1 MNAFFEILDPV
12 FADFVD
18 TQQAPEQIAGGC
30 TWTEGPVW
38 LNDTLY
44 FNDIPAKRMMKWSAA
59 KGVGIALPNS
69 EFANGNTLDI
79 QGRMVSC
86 EHGGRR
92 VIRRLD
98 PEDPDA
104 IDVIAD
110 SYDGKRL
117 NSPNDVV
124 VRSDGSIWF
133 TDPPY
138 GINSDIEGYPAESEQ
153 DGCFVFCASPDG
165 TLTAVATDFDK
176 PNGLA
181 FSEDETQLYIADS
194 GAIRGASFPGIDI
207 SLPHHIRVFDLN
219 GTTLSNGRVFAE
231 ISPGVP
237 DGFRIDHA
245 GLVWTSA
252 LDGIHCLD
260 REGRCLGKIRLP
272 AQTSNICFGGTSG
285 TEMFITSSDAVWRVR
300 SSRRDA
306 AHAYLQRNKAIKE
319 TPHEH

>member
-1 MNAFFEILDPV
+1 MDATYESFDPSFETLI
-12 FADFVD
+12 D
-18 TQQAPEQIAGGC
+18 TNHPPELLGDGM

-38 LNDTLY
+38 IGETLY
-44 FNDIPAKRMMKWSAA
+44 FNDIPAKRMMMWREGQ
-59 KGVGIALPNS
+59 GVSTALPNS
-69 EFANGNTLDI
+69 EFANGNTRDL

-92 VIRRLD
+92 VIRRRN
-98 PEDPDA
+98 PEDAAA

-110 SYDGKRL
+110 SYEGKRL

-124 VRSDGSIWF
+124 VRSDGSVWF

-138 GINSDIEGYPAESEQ
+138 GINSDAEGYPADSEIG
-153 DGCFVFCASPDG
+153 GCYVFCASPDG

-181 FSEDETQLYIADS
+181 FSPDETQLFVADS
-194 GAIRGASFPGIDI
+194 GAIRGASFPGIDYN
-207 SLPHHIRVFDLN
+207 LPHHIRVFDVD

-231 ISPGVP
+231 IMPGVP
-237 DGFRIDHA
+237 DGLRIDHG

-260 REGRCLGKIRLP
+260 HAGNCLGKIRLP
-272 AQTSNICFGGTSG
+272 AQTSNLCFGGPSG
-285 TEMFITSSDAVWRVR
+285 TDMFITCSGMVWRVR
-300 SSRRDA
+300 SHRTDA
-306 AHAYLQRNKAIKE
+306 AHTDIH
-319 TPHEH
+319 TPNTPERSL